1 MNDPWCSL
9 AWNHHF
15 IGPGGNCKPCC
26 RFKGQNV
33 PPDNNLKTS
42 DLDSL
47 FNNNFMNDIRLKML
61 QGIRVPGCDKCY
73 EEEDANKRA
82 SLRQIYN
89 RLDRLTNDIDPE
101 EPKIIFL
108 ESSFSNICD
117 LQCVMCGPYFSIAWN
132 KQDRTDIEDL
142 VPPFDRLGID
152 IESIKSIIPN
162 LKHMKFT
169 GGEPLLIPEYKMILE
184 ERAKHKDFNS
194 CFLNYSTNLMH
205 FPDSRLLDLW
215 KKVEYVEIA
224 TSFDGIGKVIEYV
237 RYPSKWPVVERNLI
251 KFMELSR
258 LMDIRVGMRSTIM
271 PYNVLDLPNMINWWS
286 EKINKHYRYPFN
298 EFSWINPTHV
308 AQPVFLTLKVLPKN
322 CKDIVRDRIWD
333 KGLNKKVN
341 QSFNHLCNYM
351 DSEDHSH
358 FLDDFRRFTNKMD
371 QRGIKFK
378 DIYPELAN
386 EIF

>member
-1 MNDPWCSL
+1 
-9 AWNHHF
+9 
-15 IGPGGNCKPCC
+15 
-26 RFKGQNV
+26 
-33 PPDNNLKTS
+33 
-42 DLDSL
+42 
-47 FNNNFMNDIRLKML
+47 
-61 QGIRVPGCDKCY
+61 
-73 EEEDANKRA
+73 
-82 SLRQIYN
+82 
-89 RLDRLTNDIDPE
+89 
-101 EPKIIFL
+101 
-108 ESSFSNICD
+108 
-117 LQCVMCGPYFSIAWN
+117 
-132 KQDRTDIEDL
+132 